1 MDLSTIPIDQ
11 VASNGFFAILF
22 VWLLIDTR
30 KEAKVRE
37 EKLTS
42 QIEKQNE
49 QMDRIV
55 QSLERLENQ
64 ITTLKEVK

>member
-1 MDLSTIPIDQ
+1 MDLTTIPIEQ
-11 VASNGFFAILF
+11 FAQQGIFALLF

-37 EKLTS
+37 DKLTA

-49 QMDRIV
+49 AQDRIV
-55 QSLERLENQ
+55 QAIERLENQ
-64 ITTLKEVK
+64 ITNLKEVK